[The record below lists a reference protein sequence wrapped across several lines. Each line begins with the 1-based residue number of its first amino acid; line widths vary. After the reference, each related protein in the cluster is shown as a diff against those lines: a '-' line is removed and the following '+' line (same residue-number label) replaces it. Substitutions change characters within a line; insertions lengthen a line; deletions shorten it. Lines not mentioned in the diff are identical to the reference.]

1 VFLKNKNR
9 VYQNALFFIWR
20 RIMSKERDPVD
31 FVVLDLEA
39 QADIYVENMTNNG
52 INNVLRSIPKNVRSL
67 TVCIDCDEDIP
78 EGRQKAYPGV
88 TRCIICQTDFD
99 NSKKR

>member
-1 VFLKNKNR
+1 
-9 VYQNALFFIWR
+9 
-20 RIMSKERDPVD
+20 M
-31 FVVLDLEA
+31 
-39 QADIYVENMTNNG
+39 
-52 INNVLRSIPKNVRSL
+52 LRSIPKNVRSL

-99 NSKKR
+99 NAKKR